1 MRKIKLTLAFAAL
14 ISVVFLCVQELPVK
28 HAVSVEFDYIPK
40 GELPLGEIEIISE
53 HSDASGADWKIL
65 GYNNHLFPSTNGY
78 MYVEGANP
86 MDELSEFLTIY
97 DGSSGCK
104 KNRFVLKGVLEKRE
118 GPRYNKQDGNLV
130 LISKGWEIFYP
141 IRGRDFFRPLASA
154 SYLSKWDYKDSN
166 FKKGYE

>member
-28 HAVSVEFDYIPK
+28 HAVSVEFDYTPK

-86 MDELSEFLTIY
+86 MDELSEFLTIIENVTLPT
-97 DGSSGCK
+97 K
-104 KNRFVLKGVLEKRE
+104 
-118 GPRYNKQDGNLV
+118 
-130 LISKGWEIFYP
+130 
-141 IRGRDFFRPLASA
+141 
-154 SYLSKWDYKDSN
+154 
-166 FKKGYE
+166 